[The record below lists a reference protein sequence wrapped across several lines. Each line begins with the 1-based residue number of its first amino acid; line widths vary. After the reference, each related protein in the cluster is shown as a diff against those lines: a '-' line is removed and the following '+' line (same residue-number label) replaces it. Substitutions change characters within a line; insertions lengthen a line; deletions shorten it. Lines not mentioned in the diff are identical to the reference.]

1 MLAPL
6 NHIIRHRTEVGKT
19 VESGEDGH
27 IQHIRRQ
34 TRLAEP
40 GIDMAKVRTVVR
52 RRENASAIT
61 ETEALFRQRGWPPPA
76 IS

>member
-6 NHIIRHRTEVGKT
+6 NHIIRQSTEVGKM
-19 VESGEDGH
+19 EEAGEAGH

-61 ETEALFRQRGWPPPA
+61 ETEALL
-76 IS
+76 